1 MLELFRKEQPI
12 SYVFLFLYCLLLRL
26 AVFFAETNWNPLSK
40 DALSELIYQA
50 SGHNNTLTHILGTVL
65 IFLQAVVIIK
75 LVNSNHI
82 VRENS
87 MFPGIFYI
95 LIVTLF
101 PDFNY
106 FSPVLLA
113 NTCLIIFLFN
123 ILNAYKLNGPSPQ
136 VFNAGFFIGVS
147 MLLEFSY
154 LVFFLA
160 GLIGF
165 GIVKAFKPKEV
176 LQYLIGF
183 LIPIFLCGTYYF
195 WNGSISTFISLLG
208 SGFAWMDWYINWNNI
223 NYIKV
228 IIFGFIFLYA
238 LINYGGAQSNSVHS
252 KRKKEVMLWFIAF
265 GILTFFIQPGIRMDQ
280 LMVLAVPVSILLSL
294 TILQITNKQIAEV
307 IHLILISISF
317 LFQYIL

>member
-1 MLELFRKEQPI
+1 
-12 SYVFLFLYCLLLRL
+12 L

-40 DALSELIYQA
+40 DALSDLIYQA
-50 SGHNNTLTHILGTVL
+50 SGHNNALTHILGTVL
-65 IFLQAVVIIK
+65 IFIQAVIIIK

-95 LIVTLF
+95 LIVALF

-136 VFNAGFFIGVS
+136 VFNAGLFIGIAMLLDFSYIVFFI
-147 MLLEFSY
+147 
-154 LVFFLA
+154 A

-165 GIVKAFKPKEV
+165 SIVKAFKLREL
-176 LQYLIGF
+176 LQYFIGF
-183 LIPIFLCGTYYF
+183 LIPIFLCGTFYF
-195 WNGSISTFISLLG
+195 WNGDLSGFLKLMST
-208 SGFAWMDWYINWNNI
+208 GFAWMDWYINWSNTT
-223 NYIKV
+223 YVKV
-228 IIFGFIFLYA
+228 IIFGFICLYA
-238 LINYGGAQSNSVHS
+238 LLNYSSGKHNSVHS

-265 GILTFFIQPGIRMDQ
+265 GFLTFFIQPGIRLDQ
-280 LMVLAVPVSILLSL
+280 LLVLAVPVSILLSL
-294 TILQITNKQIAEV
+294 SILQISNKQIAEV
-307 IHLILISISF
+307 IHLILISTSF